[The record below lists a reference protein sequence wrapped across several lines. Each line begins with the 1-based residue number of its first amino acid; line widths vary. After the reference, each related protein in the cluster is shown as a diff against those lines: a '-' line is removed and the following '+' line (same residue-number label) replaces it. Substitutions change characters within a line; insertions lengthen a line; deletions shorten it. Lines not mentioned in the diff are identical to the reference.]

1 LNLLKKKNLRLQL
14 KLKNQKKKSPSVC
27 LEKLSKVPMI
37 SMQALKDEN
46 EFLTN
51 DFLIFE
57 FYLIIS

>member
-1 LNLLKKKNLRLQL
+1 LDLLKNQTLRLQL

-37 SMQALKDEN
+37 FMQALKDEN

-51 DFLIFE
+51 DF
-57 FYLIIS
+57 